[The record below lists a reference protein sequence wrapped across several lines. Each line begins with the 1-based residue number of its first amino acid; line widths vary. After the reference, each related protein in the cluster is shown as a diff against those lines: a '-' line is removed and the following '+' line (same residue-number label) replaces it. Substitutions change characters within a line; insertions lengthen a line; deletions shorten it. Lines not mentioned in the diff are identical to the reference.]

1 MPSAVTS
8 PEKGLLSGAE
18 PTYREQVL
26 QEITFTVG
34 APADVVWEVMTDVQ
48 AWPEWTASVTTVERL
63 DEGPLRVGSRA
74 RIVQP
79 KIPTVVWEVGELVE
93 GVVYVDLRQCPG
105 QDHRHPLRAGVRIG
119 PLPGPTLGRSGGAH
133 RVGRRSSVSAPH
145 RPLPRHG
152 SSGAHRSSR
161 IPLTVMGV
169 E

>member
-93 GVVYVDLRQCPG
+93 GASFTWTSGSALARTTATHCVQVSGSGRCQ
-105 QDHRHPLRAGVRIG
+105 VRLSVAQEGPIG
-119 PLPGPTLGRSGGAH
+119 SV
-133 RVGRRSSVSAPH
+133 VGRAYRRLTGRYLAMEAAGLTA
-145 RPLPRHG
+145 R
-152 SSGAHRSSR
+152 AESR
-161 IPLTVMGV
+161 
-169 E
+169 